1 MSKLTDSLI
10 SGAQQIGGGILS
22 SLIGGAFSKNSSRDM
37 MRYQD
42 AINDQNAI
50 DAYNRQR
57 YLMMEAPSLQKEGMR
72 RAGYN
77 TAFGSNGSVQSVG
90 TQPVTNVGL
99 GSVDNNKMPTSV
111 QTLLD
116 AKNAESSA
124 KVADAQ
130 SAFLRSQQQGQD
142 IKNSFEIQR
151 QIEELEQLHKQNKI
165 SDADYQTRM
174 EQLRRALDTHD
185 AYVTE
190 QNEHAK
196 QSEIQTKIADIQR
209 QQEVVKTE
217 ILQVTKLLNDEQ
229 LKQAKFVT
237 DHQLERFVK
246 DMEEQDSRI
255 ASNKASAAASYAS
268 AAASR
273 AQELYTTTLNQ
284 LESAKVP
291 YADKIARS
299 ASTTAYNSAITS
311 YWQRSNAKVDY
322 DRNKFELE
330 RDKEYHSNKS
340 WTYDAGESLR
350 NLISGW
356 FPFSGSASVSA
367 SKKVP

>member
-10 SGAQQIGGGILS
+10 SGAQQFGNGILS
-22 SLIGGAFSKNSSRDM
+22 SLIGGAFSKSASRDM

-57 YLMMEAPSLQKEGMR
+57 DLMMEAPSLQKAGML

-90 TQPVTNVGL
+90 TQPATNVGL
-99 GSVDNNKMPTSV
+99 GSVDTNKMPTSV

-151 QIEELEQLHKQNKI
+151 QIEEVEQLHKQNKI

-190 QNEHAK
+190 QQEHAK

-209 QQEVVKTE
+209 QQEIVKTD
-217 ILQVTKLLNDEQ
+217 ILNVTKQLNEEQ

-237 DHQLERFVK
+237 DHQLERFIK

-273 AQELYTTTLNQ
+273 AQELYTTTLNK

-299 ASTTAYNSAITS
+299 AATTAYNSAIQS
-311 YWQRSNAKVDY
+311 YWQRSNAKTDY

-330 RDKEYHSNKS
+330 RDKEFHSGNNYS
-340 WTYDAGESLR
+340 YYAGEVMR

>member
-1 MSKLTDSLI
+1 MSKLTDSLT
-10 SGAQQIGGGILS
+10 SGLQTLGTGILS
-22 SLIGGAFSKNSSRDM
+22 SLIGGSFSKSASRDM

-57 YLMMEAPSLQKEGMR
+57 SLMMEAPSLQKAGML

-99 GSVDNNKMPTSV
+99 GSVDANKMPTSV

-116 AKNAESSA
+116 AKNAESTA
-124 KVADAQ
+124 KIADAQ
-130 SAFLRSQQQGQD
+130 SAYYRSQQQGQD
-142 IKNSFEIQR
+142 IKNAFEIQR
-151 QIEELEQLHKQNKI
+151 QIEEVEQLHKQNKI

-174 EQLRRALDTHD
+174 EQLRRQLDTHD

-190 QNEHAK
+190 QTEHAK
-196 QSEIQTKIADIQR
+196 QAEIQTKVADIQR

-217 ILQVTKLLNDEQ
+217 ILEVTKQLNEEQ

-237 DHQLERFVK
+237 EHQLERFVM
-246 DMEEQDSRI
+246 DMAEQNSRI

-273 AQELYTTTLNQ
+273 AQELYTTTLNK

-291 YADKIARS
+291 YADRIARS
-299 ASTTAYNSAITS
+299 AATTAYNSAITS

-330 RDKEYHSNKS
+330 RDKEFHSGNNYS
-340 WTYDAGESLR
+340 YYAGEVMR

>member
-10 SGAQQIGGGILS
+10 SGAQQFGAGILS
-22 SLIGGAFSKNSSRDM
+22 SLIGGSFSKNASRDL

-57 YLMMEAPSLQKEGMR
+57 SLMMEAPSLQKEGMR

-99 GSVDNNKMPTSV
+99 GSVDTNKMPTSV

-142 IKNSFEIQR
+142 IKNAFEIQR
-151 QIEELEQLHKQNKI
+151 QIEEVEQLHKQNKI

-174 EQLRRALDTHD
+174 EQLRRQLDTHD

-190 QNEHAK
+190 QTEHAK

-217 ILQVTKLLNDEQ
+217 ILQVTKQLNEEE

-237 DHQLERFVK
+237 EHQLERFVM
-246 DMEEQDSRI
+246 DMAEQESRI

-273 AQELYTTTLNQ
+273 AQELYTTTLNK

-291 YADKIARS
+291 FAHQIARS
-299 ASTTAYNSAITS
+299 AATTAYNSAISS

-330 RDKEYHSNKS
+330 RDKEFHSGNNYS
-340 WTYDAGESLR
+340 YYAGEVMR